1 MDARTFEPKN
11 QIPLSVHVNLLVG
24 VFHSLGA
31 AISYDSNQRWY
42 YYSRQSTTE
51 VLVFHQYSK
60 VSSNI
65 KIHDKIRKKKFNFRA
80 NGLPILTLHSSTEI
94 AQRELKRTRGF
105 LQNQGWRYSSNNQAN
120 QSGEVWST
128 LQSN

>member
-65 KIHDKIRKKKFNFRA
+65 KIHDKIRKKN
-80 NGLPILTLHSSTEI
+80 LTLGQMVCQSSHFI
-94 AQRELKRTRGF
+94 PQQKLPKG
-105 LQNQGWRYSSNNQAN
+105 N
-120 QSGEVWST
+120 
-128 LQSN
+128 